1 MPKRRVRAARE
12 LLRCGR
18 SSSSFSGA
26 PPADRRGAPASL
38 RGGTVSGNARANGRA
53 FTSRLA
59 DAKLPSH
66 VVDPSRRRDGPDAGA
81 TGRREA
87 PLSTPQQEIAAP
99 RTDLAWVA
107 SRAAA
112 RVRVFFG
119 AENRSLFVELVRASF
134 KNTDHNSV
142 AGALW
147 SLLAPFAMLTA
158 LYLVFRERFGE
169 ELKAYPLYLLLGI
182 AVVNSFATAT
192 RLLITIL
199 FANRPLLL
207 NTTVPRETV
216 ILSMVAFHGYKFLVE
231 VVLCALLAVH
241 YGTFTWHGM
250 LVAVPLLLAFFALVT
265 GIGMIGAVLFSFAR
279 DTEHIWT
286 LITHLLMF
294 VTPVFY
300 DLDTLSAPARVVI
313 YWLNPLT
320 PFLVALRGAF
330 IGPPAHPGVYVHA
343 LIIGLV
349 VLIGGYAAFLSAESA
364 AMERT

>member
-1 MPKRRVRAARE
+1 M
-12 LLRCGR
+12 
-18 SSSSFSGA
+18 
-26 PPADRRGAPASL
+26 
-38 RGGTVSGNARANGRA
+38 
-53 FTSRLA
+53 
-59 DAKLPSH
+59 
-66 VVDPSRRRDGPDAGA
+66 
-81 TGRREA
+81 
-87 PLSTPQQEIAAP
+87 
-99 RTDLAWVA
+99 
-107 SRAAA
+107 
-112 RVRVFFG
+112 RVFFG

-182 AVVNSFATAT
+182 AVVNYFATAT

-250 LVAVPLLLAFFALVT
+250 LA
-265 GIGMIGAVLFSFAR
+265 
-279 DTEHIWT
+279 
-286 LITHLLMF
+286 
-294 VTPVFY
+294 
-300 DLDTLSAPARVVI
+300 AP
-313 YWLNPLT
+313 
-320 PFLVALRGAF
+320 
-330 IGPPAHPGVYVHA
+330 PPRPPSTSSTRASP
-343 LIIGLV
+343 
-349 VLIGGYAAFLSAESA
+349 
-364 AMERT
+364 